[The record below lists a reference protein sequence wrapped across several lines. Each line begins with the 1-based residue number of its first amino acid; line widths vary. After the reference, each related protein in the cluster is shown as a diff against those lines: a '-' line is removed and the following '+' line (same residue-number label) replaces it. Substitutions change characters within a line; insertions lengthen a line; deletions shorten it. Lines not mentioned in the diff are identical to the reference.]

1 MREHVEMGE
10 TAKRSDIRTE
20 LCRTILKEKKNLK
33 NINPDLVQAFMLKK
47 NSYYLYKRVIRDL
60 EIKSDFYNN
69 NKTKN

>member
-10 TAKRSDIRTE
+10 NAKRSDIRTE

>member
-10 TAKRSDIRTE
+10 NAKRSDIRTE
-20 LCRTILKEKKNLK
+20 LCRTIFKEKKNLK
-33 NINPDLVQAFMLKK
+33 NINPDLVQTFMLKK
-47 NSYYLYKRVIRDL
+47 NAYYLYKRVIRDL